1 MDEKCAEL
9 PILETQKTDWIEL
22 RSIMKK
28 TVTRG
33 FPDYSQEVNE
43 WIKLFLRWD
52 LGDPEY
58 TVHYE
63 AIRDRDTTTLS
74 RDEILTILTWYI
86 KEERKRAGLIAQ
98 ALEDGTLH
106 ALTQRLHDITI

>member
-1 MDEKCAEL
+1 M
-9 PILETQKTDWIEL
+9 LEIQTTEWVEL

-58 TVHYE
+58 AEHYTE
-63 AIRDRDTTTLS
+63 LQDRAVETLS
-74 RDEILTILTWYI
+74 RDEILTVLTWYI

-98 ALEDGTLH
+98 ALGDGTLP
-106 ALTQRLHDITI
+106 ALTQRLHNITS